1 MGLVSGFLLP
11 KCCWML
17 SSLTSLKL
25 ATLAEP
31 TRMCSGY
38 YNGSDVVGIYVQE
51 LDVYDYPRPDGY
63 ICPSG
68 LVCLQVTGTNPHY
81 GFLNMDN
88 LYFSLLNL
96 FTIMS
101 LEGWT
106 DMMYDAQDGESSS
119 SAAFFCLAVY
129 ILSFIMIPLF
139 IGKFRK
145 CNCGENDCTVNNVL
159 MCTL

>member
-1 MGLVSGFLLP
+1 
-11 KCCWML
+11 
-17 SSLTSLKL
+17 
-25 ATLAEP
+25 
-31 TRMCSGY
+31 MCSGY
-38 YNGSDVVGIYVQE
+38 YNGTDLVGIYLQE
-51 LDVYDYPRPDGY
+51 LDIYDYPRADGY
-63 ICPSG
+63 ICPDG
-68 LVCLQVTGTNPHY
+68 LVCLQVTGSNPEY

-96 FTIMS
+96 FTVVS

-139 IGKFRK
+139 IGNHVQVEQLSVAFLLIIFQYLCQISRYYY
-145 CNCGENDCTVNNVL
+145 VL
-159 MCTL
+159 CSGAV